1 MTKLFADKSIPDVI
15 LTLLTIFILAPL

>member
-15 LTLLTIFILAPL
+15 LTLLTIFILAP